1 MPLNFLFNR
10 DTVNHKESV
19 EKNYKLEQENIV
31 SQRLMNLVGSAWKT
45 SKDAA
50 MNMVKNIFKNV
61 EGMQLMPQ
69 MQTLI
74 EGFSNFCS
82 KKTGDSFNA
91 ILKKIP
97 ESIDDETIDT
107 YFDRIGQYIGKKVQF
122 SDTTISYAKTLV
134 KIVKTYPTLTIAI
147 SSLFGISGAT
157 LAVIT
162 GGVIEGQIIKSQLHH
177 DESEL
182 GSNLTIKK
190 HIHYY

>member
-1 MPLNFLFNR
+1 MPLNFLFDR
-10 DTVNHKESV
+10 DTVNYKESV